1 VTVVQVAALG
11 GFGLLLAA
19 GWYAASSEYMRELCR
34 HDALLALG
42 YVRRRV
48 LPLTALGVMMAQWP
62 YRGWADVVM
71 FFVWVGM
78 VGRVLWPR
86 YGQGR

>member
-1 VTVVQVAALG
+1 MNAVQVAALG

-19 GWYAASSEYMRELCR
+19 GAYAASSEYMRELCR
-34 HDALLALG
+34 HDALLLLG

-48 LPLTALGVMMAQWP
+48 LPLTALAVMMAQWP

-78 VGRVLWPR
+78 VGRVLWP
-86 YGQGR
+86 QHGR